1 MLPEYVDV
9 ALGKARYEIIDDDD
23 PFYGE
28 IPDLKGV
35 WSSGKTLEE
44 CRQNL
49 KEVVEGWILLSI
61 KQSLPIPSLDGVEIK
76 ELEEFAV

>member
-1 MLPEYVDV
+1 MLTEYVAV
-9 ALGKARYEIIDDDD
+9 ALGKPRQEMVDDDD

-61 KQSLPIPSLDGVEIK
+61 KQSLPIPSLDGVEIQ

>member
-1 MLPEYVDV
+1 MLTEYVDV
-9 ALGKARYEIIDDDD
+9 ALGKARYEIIDHDD

>member
-1 MLPEYVDV
+1 M
-9 ALGKARYEIIDDDD
+9 GKARYEIIDDYD